1 MLIDEQQ
8 KKRTERIPLRKDKMF
23 VQPVVTTVEF
33 LGGFGNF
40 GREGGGLRE
49 VVQLMPIVEV

>member
-1 MLIDEQQ
+1 M
-8 KKRTERIPLRKDKMF
+8 RKDKMF
-23 VQPVVTTVEF
+23 VQPVVTTVKF

-40 GREGGGLRE
+40 GCEGGGLRE

>member
-1 MLIDEQQ
+1 
-8 KKRTERIPLRKDKMF
+8 MF
-23 VQPVVTTVEF
+23 VQLVVTTVEF